1 MDAIDTRA
9 LPVRIVQ
16 HINIYVC
23 DKIMIFATDEGH
35 GTKVIAT
42 MRKPENEKELAGKAG
57 VTLLP
62 LDVTDPDQIKA
73 AARRAEASA

>member
-1 MDAIDTRA
+1 VDAIDARA

-42 MRKPENEKELAGKAG
+42 MRWRAVARDRPPEFR
-57 VTLLP
+57 
-62 LDVTDPDQIKA
+62 DI
-73 AARRAEASA
+73 S